1 MGTATMKLTSTGEP
15 GVMAGCAE
23 RAQAPAPAADPCAVV
38 IFGASGDLA
47 MRKLVPALYNLRGSG
62 LLNDQFTLIGVGRDA
77 LADPAY
83 RDKLGRDLRE
93 FAPPPIDGGDLD
105 WLVGRASY
113 VSGGF
118 DDAATYREIGQR
130 LTRGDGGPL
139 DAVFYLA
146 TPPSLFGPIVDQLGA
161 AGLAGESSGAWR
173 RVIVEKPFGRDL
185 DSARALNRRMLGV
198 LDEHQIYRIDHYLG
212 KETVQNIMALRF
224 GNGIFEPIWNRRY
237 VDHVQISVAETVGV
251 EQRGGYYDTAGA
263 LRDMLQ
269 NHLFQLLA
277 VTTMEPPASFLA
289 EPVRN
294 ERLKVLQ
301 AVRPFTEEAVTRD
314 VVRGQYTA
322 GTLADHAVPGYR
334 SEPKVA
340 PRSDTETYV
349 GLKVLIDNWRWA
361 EVPFY
366 LRTGKRLPSRVTE
379 IAIQFKQPPL
389 ALFRDTPSECVQP
402 NWLVLR
408 IQPREGISLQFEAK
422 VPGPRVQ
429 LGAVKMDFCYADHF
443 GASPS
448 TGYETLLY
456 DCMIGDA
463 TLFHRADIVEAGWEL
478 VSPMLA
484 SWQAGGAPVRQYQ
497 AGTWGPAEAAALL
510 ERDGRSWR
518 DPVA

>member
-1 MGTATMKLTSTGEP
+1 MAPTTMKLKSTGEP
-15 GVMAGCAE
+15 GVTAGCAE
-23 RAQAPAPAADPCAVV
+23 RTQAPAPPADPCAVV

-62 LLNDQFTLIGVGRDA
+62 LLGDRFTLIGVGRDA
-77 LADPAY
+77 QTDPEYHKKLA
-83 RDKLGRDLRE
+83 RDLVE
-93 FAPPPIDGGDLD
+93 FAAPPVDAGDVD
-105 WLVGRASY
+105 WLLARAAY

-118 DDAATYREIGQR
+118 DDQATYREIARR
-130 LTRGDGGPL
+130 LAGSEGGSL
-139 DAVFYLA
+139 NAVFYLA
-146 TPPSLFGPIVDQLGA
+146 TPPNLFGPIVDQLGA
-161 AGLAGESSGAWR
+161 AGLAHEAAGAWR

-185 DSARALNRRMLGV
+185 DSARALNRQMLGV
-198 LDEHQIYRIDHYLG
+198 VHEHQIYRIDHYLG

-237 VDHVQISVAETVGV
+237 VDHVQICVAETVGV

-263 LRDMLQ
+263 VRDMLQ

-301 AVRPFTEEAVTRD
+301 AVRPFTEDAVTRD

-322 GTLADHAVPGYR
+322 GTLGGHAVPAYR

-340 PRSDTETYV
+340 LLSDTETYV

-389 ALFRDTPSECVQP
+389 ALFRDTPAECVQP

-443 GASPS
+443 GESPS

-478 VSPMLA
+478 VAPMLT
-484 SWQAGGAPVRQYQ
+484 SWQAGGAPVREYQ
-497 AGTWGPAEAAALL
+497 AGSWGPTQADALL
-510 ERDGRSWR
+510 ERDSRAWR
-518 DPVA
+518 DPSA

>member
-1 MGTATMKLTSTGEP
+1 MKLKPTTTP
-15 GVMAGCAE
+15 GVTAGCADLS
-23 RAQAPAPAADPCAVV
+23 QAPALAADPCAVV

-47 MRKLVPALYNLRGSG
+47 MRKLVPALYHLKGSG
-62 LLNDQFTLIGVGRDA
+62 LLSDRFALIGVGRDA
-77 LADPAY
+77 RSDADY
-83 RDKLGRDLRE
+83 RAKIARDVHE
-93 FAPPPIDGGDLD
+93 FGAKPVAAASLD
-105 WLVGRASY
+105 WLSARSSY
-113 VSGGF
+113 LSGAF
-118 DDAATYREIGQR
+118 DDDATYRQIGRR
-130 LTRGDGGPL
+130 LAGDDTVPVN
-139 DAVFYLA
+139 AVFYLA
-146 TPPSLFGPIVDQLGA
+146 TPPSLFGPIVDRLGA
-161 AGLAGESSGAWR
+161 AGLIDESAGAWR
-173 RVIVEKPFGRDL
+173 RVIVEKPFGRDIE
-185 DSARALNRRMLGV
+185 SARALNRQMLTV
-198 LDEHQIYRIDHYLG
+198 LQEHQIYRIDHYLG

-237 VDHVQISVAETVGV
+237 VDHVQIAVAETVGV

-263 LRDMLQ
+263 LRDMVQ

-301 AVRPFTEEAVTRD
+301 AVRPFTADAVTRD
-314 VVRGQYTA
+314 VVRGQYSA
-322 GTLADHAVPGYR
+322 GTLGGDDVPGYR

-340 PRSDTETYV
+340 PQSDTETYV

-389 ALFRDTPSECVQP
+389 ALFRDTPAECVQP
-402 NWLVLR
+402 NWLALR

-429 LGAVKMDFCYADHF
+429 LSAVKMDFCYADHF
-443 GASPS
+443 GEPPS

-456 DCMIGDA
+456 DCMTGDP
-463 TLFHRADIVEAGWEL
+463 TLFHRADIVETGWEL
-478 VSPMLA
+478 VAPILA
-484 SWQAGGAPVRQYQ
+484 AWQAGGTPVREYA
-497 AGTWGPAEAAALL
+497 AGSWGPAEGDALIQ
-510 ERDGRSWR
+510 RDGRTWR
-518 DPVA
+518 DLVA

>member
-1 MGTATMKLTSTGEP
+1 MMNLKSTGEP
-15 GVMAGCAE
+15 GVAAGCAE
-23 RAQAPAPAADPCAVV
+23 RAQAPAPPADPCAVV
-38 IFGASGDLA
+38 IFGATGDLA

-62 LLNDQFTLIGVGRDA
+62 LLSDRFTLIGVGRDA
-77 LADPAY
+77 LADAPY
-83 RDKLGRDLRE
+83 REKLARDLRE
-93 FAPPPIDGGDLD
+93 FVAPPIDPGDID
-105 WLVGRASY
+105 WVLERASY

-118 DDAATYREIGQR
+118 DDAATYREIGRR
-130 LTRGDGGPL
+130 LTRGEGGPL
-139 DAVFYLA
+139 NAIFYLA

-161 AGLAGESSGAWR
+161 AGLVDESAGAWR

-185 DSARALNRRMLGV
+185 ETARVLNRQMLGV
-198 LDEHQIYRIDHYLG
+198 VQEHQIYRIDHYLG

-237 VDHVQISVAETVGV
+237 VDHVQIAVAETVGV

-277 VTTMEPPASFLA
+277 VTTMEPPASFQA

-301 AVRPFTEEAVTRD
+301 AVRPFTEDAVTRD

-322 GTLADHAVPGYR
+322 GNLGGRAVPGYR
-334 SEPKVA
+334 LEPKVS
-340 PRSDTETYV
+340 PQSDTETYV

-366 LRTGKRLPSRVTE
+366 LRTGKRLASRVTE

-389 ALFRDTPSECVQP
+389 ALFRDAPAECVQP
-402 NWLVLR
+402 NWLALR

-443 GASPS
+443 GESPS

-456 DCMIGDA
+456 DCMTGDA

-478 VSPMLA
+478 VAPMLA
-484 SWQAGGAPVRQYQ
+484 SWRAGGSPVREYQ
-497 AGTWGPAEAAALL
+497 AGSWGPVEADALI
-510 ERDGRSWR
+510 ERDGRAWR
-518 DPVA
+518 DPAA